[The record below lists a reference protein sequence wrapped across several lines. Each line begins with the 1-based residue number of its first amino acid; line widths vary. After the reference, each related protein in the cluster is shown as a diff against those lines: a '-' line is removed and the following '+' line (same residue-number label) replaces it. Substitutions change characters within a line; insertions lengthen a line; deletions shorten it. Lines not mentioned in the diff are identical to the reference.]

1 MNLWKRFQQ
10 VNLPN
15 KLTLLRLLLVPVFC
29 LFISVSRTWTQW
41 LALLIFIAA
50 SATDLL
56 DGYLA
61 RKNHQV
67 TDFGKLVDP
76 IADKC
81 LVTAAMLFLVAQGR
95 MNAGMCMVFIARE
108 FIISAFR
115 MLAASRGTVIAAD
128 KLGKYKTVA
137 QMVAIV
143 MLILFKPVG
152 ESPALLGNIG
162 AIAADAVTYI
172 ALILS
177 LVSCGDYLYK
187 NRSII
192 DRQLKPEAHFS

>member
-1 MNLWKRFQQ
+1 M
-10 VNLPN
+10 NLPN
-15 KLTLLRLLLVPVFC
+15 KLTLLRIALIPLFCVFLCMSDWTGQLV
-29 LFISVSRTWTQW
+29 
-41 LALLIFIAA
+41 AALIFILA
-50 SATDLL
+50 SLTDML
-56 DGYLA
+56 DGYIA
-61 RKNHQV
+61 RRDNLI
-67 TDFGKLVDP
+67 TDFGKLLDP
-76 IADKC
+76 IADKM
-81 LVTAAMLFLVAQGR
+81 LVTSAMIFMVAQSR
-95 MNAGMCMVFIARE
+95 MSAVVVLLFVSRE

-192 DRQLKPEAHFS
+192 DRQL

>member
-1 MNLWKRFQQ
+1 MNALIEKFKRI
-10 VNLPN
+10 NLPN
-15 KLTLLRLLLVPVFC
+15 KLTILRLLLVPVFC
-29 LFISVSRTWTQW
+29 LVVSASRTWTQW

-95 MNAGMCMVFIARE
+95 MHAGMCMVFIARE

-115 MLAASRGTVIAAD
+115 MLAASRGVVIAAG
-128 KLGKYKTVA
+128 KLGKYKTA
-137 QMVAIV
+137 MQTVAICLSMV
-143 MLILFKPVG
+143 CLPFPRGAYDGFMGTFGVVLANACMWVALVLAVLSCIDYILRNKSV
-152 ESPALLGNIG
+152 
-162 AIAADAVTYI
+162 
-172 ALILS
+172 
-177 LVSCGDYLYK
+177 
-187 NRSII
+187 I
-192 DRQLKPEAHFS
+192 DWNDM